1 VLANNNPR
9 YLFFPKRIIDFLP
22 ERPYSSNGVK
32 VYLRKNSDDIFLFT
46 PEQEQDVENA
56 LILHENETFVDVGA
70 NIDRYSLKIAHDYK
84 DKLANIIAIE
94 AHPETYHALCKN
106 IGCNKFK
113 NVHAVNKV
121 VSDHTGLVSL
131 YEDRSF
137 ERVAGGN
144 HLHHGHSSICNVF
157 DEKSSL
163 EVQCDTLDN
172 ILMDTKVD
180 VMKMDIEGAEV
191 QALKGATNTLK
202 QLRKIVVEIHG
213 DNFEQVKHVLE
224 KSNFTLQIIGR
235 TRSYD
240 DKRWGIGHI
249 IGSKEIKDKKTTI

>member
-1 VLANNNPR
+1 
-9 YLFFPKRIIDFLP
+9 
-22 ERPYSSNGVK
+22 
-32 VYLRKNSDDIFLFT
+32 
-46 PEQEQDVENA
+46 
-56 LILHENETFVDVGA
+56 
-70 NIDRYSLKIAHDYK
+70 
-84 DKLANIIAIE
+84 
-94 AHPETYHALCKN
+94 
-106 IGCNKFK
+106 
-113 NVHAVNKV
+113 
-121 VSDHTGLVSL
+121 
-131 YEDRSF
+131 
-137 ERVAGGN
+137 
-144 HLHHGHSSICNVF
+144 
-157 DEKSSL
+157 
-163 EVQCDTLDN
+163 VQCDTLDN

-213 DNFEQVKHVLE
+213 DNFEQVKHMLE